1 MKKDKIVGNLRVGP
15 LVRAIRP
22 DSVAVWTEWNSPCD
36 ITLTATPSGRLQKS
50 GPFSA
55 STRTVMVRGRHYALS
70 RLTGLQPA
78 TWYTYH
84 VSTST
89 QKSRPFSAEGTLVQ
103 CFRTLDLPNAGAAL
117 RLAYGSCRKLSAGE
131 PDALSALGSWL
142 LRSLDE
148 REVCWPHILLLIGDQ
163 IYADDF
169 IEGRGQTLLS
179 PLPGQAP
186 QRAARPFEEFARL
199 YTEAWTSDEGIRQV
213 LAALPTS
220 MIFDDHEILNGW
232 NISPAWREQA
242 LRRGGERM
250 LVDGLVAYWVYQGWG
265 NIGLQDADGHDLLA
279 IMQRAAQSGEDAL
292 EALRARVRQAV
303 YEEKTLQW
311 DYTLP
316 TMPPI
321 FVADVR
327 ADRPADW
334 KRAGGAEA
342 VARILS
348 QEQMA
353 RLSAWSQTHDA
364 SIALLVSSV
373 PALLP
378 PLIALAEYLMGVR
391 LPRRI
396 SSGPLQWFLRKLA
409 SIQQRLSLRLS
420 FDHWPVFGAT
430 WRELIELLVTRQ
442 EDLVILSG
450 DVHFSYVMC
459 AQCARSVSKRQAA
472 LYQFVASPFKNIL
485 GRREKLLVRG
495 QAWIKRASYGRLRSR
510 MLPLWSKGG
519 AKHIPSSMLF
529 QNVVALVTFS
539 PHTQNEGTYTAQHL
553 YLGIKDTMLEEIA
566 SITVNGR

>member
-1 MKKDKIVGNLRVGP
+1 MGNLRVGP
-15 LVRAIRP
+15 LIRAIRP
-22 DSVAVWTEWNSPCD
+22 DSVAVWTEWNSSCD
-36 ITLTATPSGRLQKS
+36 VTLTATPSDRFQRPGTLS
-50 GPFSA
+50 V
-55 STRTVMVRGRHYALS
+55 STRTIMIGGRHYALS
-70 RLTGLQPA
+70 LLTGLQPA

-84 VSTST
+84 VGDSAQES
-89 QKSRPFSAEGTLVQ
+89 QPCSAERTLVQ

-131 PDALSALGSWL
+131 PDALSALSLWL

-148 REVCWPHILLLIGDQ
+148 REVCWPHLLLLIGDQ

-169 IEGRGQTLLS
+169 IEEREQALLS
-179 PLPGQAP
+179 PLHGQTP
-186 QRAARPFEEFARL
+186 QRAAQSFEEFALL

-232 NISPAWREQA
+232 NSSPTWRAQI
-242 LRRGGERM
+242 LQRGGERT

-265 NIGLQDADGHDLLA
+265 NIGLQSSDGHDLLA
-279 IMQRAAQSGEDAL
+279 IMQRATQSGEDTL

-334 KRAGGAEA
+334 KRAGGAEV

-353 RLSAWSQTHDA
+353 RLSAWSQKHDT
-364 SIALLVSSV
+364 SMALLVSSV

-378 PLIALAEYLMGVR
+378 PLIGLAEYLMGVQ
-391 LPRRI
+391 LFQHA
-396 SSGPLQWFLRKLA
+396 SSGPFQWLRRKSA
-409 SIQQRLSLRLS
+409 SIQQRLSLRMS
-420 FDHWPVFGAT
+420 FDHWPAFAAT
-430 WRELIELLVTRQ
+430 WRELIELLATRQ
-442 EDLVILSG
+442 RDLIILSG
-450 DVHFSYVMC
+450 DVHFSYAML
-459 AQCARSVSKRQAA
+459 AHSTRLSSEKQAA
-472 LYQFVASPFKNIL
+472 LYQFVASPFKNTL

-495 QAWIKRASYGRLRSR
+495 QARIKRASYGRLRSH
-510 MLPLWSKGG
+510 MVPLWRKGG

-529 QNVVALVTFS
+529 QNVVAFVTFS
-539 PHTQNEGTYTAQHL
+539 PHSAYEGKYAVQHL
-553 YLGIKDTMLEEIA
+553 YLGIKNTILEEIA
-566 SITVNGR
+566 SLTVNGG

>member
-1 MKKDKIVGNLRVGP
+1 VGNLRVGP

-22 DSVAVWTEWNSPCD
+22 ESVAIWTEWNSPCD
-36 ITLTATPSGRLQKS
+36 VTLTATPSDRFQRP

-55 STRTVMVRGRHYALS
+55 STRTVMVGGRHYALS

-84 VSTST
+84 VSDST
-89 QKSRPFSAEGTLVQ
+89 QESQPFSAEGSLVQ

-148 REVCWPHILLLIGDQ
+148 REFCWPHLLLLIGDQ

-169 IEGRGQTLLS
+169 IEEREQALLS
-179 PLPGQAP
+179 PLHGQTP
-186 QRAARPFEEFARL
+186 QRAAQSFEEFARL

-220 MIFDDHEILNGW
+220 MIFDDHEIFNGW
-232 NISPAWREQA
+232 NSSPMWRAQA
-242 LRRGGERM
+242 LQQGGERM

-265 NIGLQDADGHDLLA
+265 NIGLQDTDGHGLLV
-279 IMQRAAQSGEDAL
+279 IMQRAAQNGEDAL
-292 EALRARVRQAV
+292 EVLRARVRQAV

-316 TMPPI
+316 TTPPI

-334 KRAGGAEA
+334 KRAGGAEV

-364 SIALLVSSV
+364 STALLVSSV

-378 PLIALAEYLMGVR
+378 PLIGLAEYLMGAR
-391 LPRRI
+391 LFQHAP
-396 SSGPLQWFLRKLA
+396 SGPLHWLGRKLA
-409 SIQQRLSLRLS
+409 SIQQRLALRMS

-430 WRELIELLVTRQ
+430 WRELIELLAARQ
-442 EDLVILSG
+442 RDLIILSG
-450 DVHFSYVMC
+450 DVHFSYAMRADC
-459 AQCARSVSKRQAA
+459 TRFSLKRQAA
-472 LYQFVASPFKNIL
+472 LYQFVASPFKNTL

-495 QAWIKRASYGRLRSR
+495 QAWIKQVSYGRLRSR
-510 MLPLWSKGG
+510 MLPLWLKGG
-519 AKHIPSSMLF
+519 AKHPPSSMLF

-539 PHTQNEGTYTAQHL
+539 PHTQNEGTYTVQHI

-566 SITVNGR
+566 SITMNGG